1 MKKKTSASSKD
12 LWKITLAEASA
23 RIQAASLSPV
33 ELLEAYLDR
42 IAEVG
47 DPMVGSPA
55 QRSQCGFVSR

>member
-42 IAEVG
+42 IAEVDG
-47 DPMVGSPA
+47 KIHS
-55 QRSQCGFVSR
+55 